1 MPYLI
6 IIFEGK
12 GDKRI
17 IVFFG
22 EVGNR
27 FIRVKV
33 ENLIG
38 GKLLSQKVFRERGSY
53 GLVIFIL
60 VSGFSRPI
68 LLGCMPPE
76 IWISNLWLMMLS
88 EGGLLSTKKF
98 SIIFSMVF
106 IMINHFGSGGEE
118 GEG

>member
-38 GKLLSQKVFRERGSY
+38 GKLLSHKVFRERGSY

-68 LLGCMPPE
+68 LL
-76 IWISNLWLMMLS
+76 LLMLS
-88 EGGLLSTKKF
+88 EGGLLSTEKF